1 MQFVI
6 ELIQKIP
13 AGWPR
18 LLTFAALVVSYFLF
32 PNLSKKLSGNAK
44 EKQNLERMMQFLQM
58 KKLLL
63 DLEVLKKEKNL
74 SVIEFPGEARIL
86 AELKESGVA
95 AAKSPEKKISYLGR
109 LGYSLLGGF
118 VFFLIA
124 ALFFAFG
131 RFHEQ
136 SSVLDS
142 AKFLLREFGFLCAVW
157 LTRLLHP
164 IGKSPR
170 QLSLW
175 FDDALGSWPVD
186 RERRSTAPSRLSA
199 VTARNWQES
208 IRFSHGMRIA
218 NQEKSWL
225 LVRYFVA

>member
-1 MQFVI
+1 
-6 ELIQKIP
+6 
-13 AGWPR
+13 
-18 LLTFAALVVSYFLF
+18 
-32 PNLSKKLSGNAK
+32 
-44 EKQNLERMMQFLQM
+44 MQFLQM

-142 AKFLLREFGFLCAVW
+142 AKFLLREFGFSALCGLLASFIPLGNRRASFLYG
-157 LTRLLHP
+157 LTMPLVLGLL
-164 IGKSPR
+164 IVSVEAPR
-170 QLSLW
+170 HL
-175 FDDALGSWPVD
+175 D
-186 RERRSTAPSRLSA
+186 SA
-199 VTARNWQES
+199 R
-208 IRFSHGMRIA
+208 
-218 NQEKSWL
+218 
-225 LVRYFVA
+225 